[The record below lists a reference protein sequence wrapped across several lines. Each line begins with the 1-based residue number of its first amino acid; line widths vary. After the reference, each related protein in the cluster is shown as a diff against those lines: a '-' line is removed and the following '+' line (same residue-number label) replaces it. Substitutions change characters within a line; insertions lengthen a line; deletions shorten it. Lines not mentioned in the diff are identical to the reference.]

1 MTHRIDHCATALLDA
16 LRAEQDRISKV
27 AAARRRSKESPPV
40 RYTPL
45 AGAAEAFGKQLLA
58 VARGGGG
65 TFEPGFGQALQDFE
79 VKHDIRS

>member
-27 AAARRRSKESPPV
+27 AATRRRGREVPPV

-45 AGAAEAFGKQLLA
+45 AGPAEAFGKQLLA
-58 VARGGGG
+58 VARGGGDIN
-65 TFEPGFGQALQDFE
+65 FEPGFGAALQDFE
-79 VKHDIRS
+79 VKHG